1 MPTALGKIEMSKTYF
16 YNVQTKSRVG
26 VKLTKSN
33 AKLKKTSNG
42 RYMLQVT
49 HDGTKMSRFVN
60 ADDKK
65 MLEKALGKGSK
76 KSPTK
81 KSRASRKKS
90 KPRSACNKKSLKRLC
105 KSPCTWARGSKGRKG
120 YCRKPSK

>member
-1 MPTALGKIEMSKTYF
+1 MPTLGDISMTSKTYF
-16 YNVQTKSRVG
+16 YNVQTKDKVG

-49 HDGTKMSRFVN
+49 HDGTKMSRFVG

-76 KSPTK
+76 KSPPK
-81 KSRASRKKS
+81 RSRASRKKS
-90 KPRSACNKKSLKRLC
+90 KRQSACNKKNSKTC
-105 KSPCTWARGSKGRKG
+105 KKPCSWVRGSKGRRG
-120 YCRKPSK
+120 YCRK